1 MADEIE
7 LGGALPNVETFERY
21 TDFLVILDDIMD
33 HVFKARGVSDPKFA
47 IFLILVQ
54 IFVIFQVNLLK
65 ILNFS
70 PLSQ

>member
-33 HVFKARGVSDPKFA
+33 HVFKARGGSDPKF
-47 IFLILVQ
+47 
-54 IFVIFQVNLLK
+54 
-65 ILNFS
+65 
-70 PLSQ
+70 